1 MNNKKSTP
9 LSIEDLVV
17 DGARKATV
25 TKDGQ
30 LIIKKSKYEKSLDD
44 IKPLKLMIDN
54 KCMSLRKGLS
64 EDILSKLIIPNK
76 KDNQPSILGT
86 IYMSKKRILVIQSKI
101 WNNKSYYDFRMW
113 YKNDDDNFLPSKK
126 GFMIALSYKEDGKDE
141 ISPLS
146 NFFSVIDE
154 IRKVPDEE
162 EIN

>member
-1 MNNKKSTP
+1 MNSKKSTP
-9 LSIEDLVV
+9 LSIEDLVI

-30 LIIKKSKYEKSLDD
+30 LIIKKSKYEESLD
-44 IKPLKLMIDN
+44 KPLKTMIDN
-54 KCMSLRKGLS
+54 KCMFLSRGLS

-76 KDNQPSILGT
+76 KKDQTSILGT